1 MIQKAR
7 LADNYR
13 GQFAQVIQGGSFMD
27 LLKVLQAR
35 MAEECKP

>member
-1 MIQKAR
+1 MIQEAN

-13 GQFAQVIQGGSFMD
+13 AQFARVIKGGSFKD

-35 MAEECKP
+35 MAKECKP

>member
-1 MIQKAR
+1 MIQEAS

-13 GQFAQVIQGGSFMD
+13 GQFARGIQGGSFQD
-27 LLKVLQAR
+27 RLKVLQAK

>member
-1 MIQKAR
+1 MIQEAS

-13 GQFAQVIQGGSFMD
+13 AQFARIIEGSSFQN